1 MDSERRAAVSVRM
14 KYSKNLEEYLLIRNR
29 SINKLNKAVL
39 GEKTYLNEKQY
50 GVLFQSL
57 NDIDKYH
64 KKYDK
69 KVSELTDILIE
80 IEGILEELKYE

>member
-1 MDSERRAAVSVRM
+1 M